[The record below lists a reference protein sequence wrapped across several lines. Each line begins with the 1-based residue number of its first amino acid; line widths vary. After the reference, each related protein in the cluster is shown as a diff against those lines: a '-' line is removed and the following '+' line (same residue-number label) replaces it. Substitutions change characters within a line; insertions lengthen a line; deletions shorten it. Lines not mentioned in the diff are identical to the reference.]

1 MFHKENHTLDLL
13 AQFTQ
18 NNSQSKN
25 NQNDKENNVYSDL
38 GLFMINGN
46 TKEKNSTLGIPN
58 FLWYIVILCLF
69 IYLVK
74 ELSSLNQTNTT
85 PDTLSTI
92 TKAVS
97 DGTSKVTQEILD
109 MQKSADKAF
118 QNAKKEQK

>member
-18 NNSQSKN
+18 NSSQSKN

>member
-18 NNSQSKN
+18 NSSQSKN

-46 TKEKNSTLGIPN
+46 KKEKNSTLGIPN
-58 FLWYIVILCLF
+58 FLWYIVMLCLV

-74 ELSSLNQTNTT
+74 ELSALNQTTTT
-85 PDTLSTI
+85 PDTFSTI

-97 DGTSKVTQEILD
+97 EGASKVTQEILD

>member
-25 NQNDKENNVYSDL
+25 SQNDKENNVYSDL

-58 FLWYIVILCLF
+58 FLWYIVMLCLF

-85 PDTLSTI
+85 PDTLSAI

>member
-58 FLWYIVILCLF
+58 FLWYIVMLCLF

-85 PDTLSTI
+85 PDTLSII

>member
-18 NNSQSKN
+18 NSSQSKN

-46 TKEKNSTLGIPN
+46 KKEKNSTLGIPN
-58 FLWYIVILCLF
+58 FLWYIVMLCLV

-74 ELSSLNQTNTT
+74 ELSALNQTTTT
-85 PDTLSTI
+85 PDTFSTI

-97 DGTSKVTQEILD
+97 EGTSKVTQEILD

>member
-1 MFHKENHTLDLL
+1 M
-13 AQFTQ
+13 
-18 NNSQSKN
+18 
-25 NQNDKENNVYSDL
+25 
-38 GLFMINGN
+38 MNGN

-58 FLWYIVILCLF
+58 FLWYIVMLCLF

>member
-18 NNSQSKN
+18 NSSQSKN

-58 FLWYIVILCLF
+58 FLWYIVMLCLF

>member
-18 NNSQSKN
+18 NSSQSKN

-38 GLFMINGN
+38 GLFMMNGN

-58 FLWYIVILCLF
+58 FLWYIVMLCLF